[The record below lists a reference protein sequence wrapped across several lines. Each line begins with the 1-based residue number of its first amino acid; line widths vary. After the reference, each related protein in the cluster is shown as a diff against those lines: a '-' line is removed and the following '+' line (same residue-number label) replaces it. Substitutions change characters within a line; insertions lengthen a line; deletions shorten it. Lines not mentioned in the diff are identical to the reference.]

1 MATRFNQRQVFFLI
15 SLALVAVTF
24 VAYEPIRHNGFVNYD
39 DTSYITENPHINQ
52 GITQQSVIWAF
63 TEVYSANWHP
73 LTWLSHALDRQV
85 FGLNPVGHH
94 FVSVV
99 LHIVNVLLLFWILTN
114 ITGAIW
120 PSAFVAAVF
129 AMHPLQVE
137 SVAWAAER
145 KTVLSGLFWLLTIA
159 AYVRYTRRPGFL
171 RYLLVL
177 LVFGLCIMTKPIV
190 VTLPF
195 VLLLLDYWPLRRLQW
210 GQEVR
215 NIPKKP
221 GQSKVSSGWLIIEK
235 IPLLALSA
243 ILSVITVLAQRQW
256 GAVLSLD
263 KLPLENRVAN
273 MFLSYVSYIGKMVWP
288 SRLAACYPY
297 AHVTASDFPVVLC
310 AVLFI
315 LLSIFSIYICR
326 RKKYAAVGWLWFV
339 GTLVPAI
346 GLVQS
351 GIQAM
356 ANRYMYI
363 PMIGLMIIVSWTVK
377 DIIHNR
383 PRMRIVAAV
392 MGAAALSSLLILTQM
407 QVRHWQNSMTLYEYA
422 LKVTQ
427 NNALA
432 ENNYGS
438 ALLEAGRLDE
448 AILHLKKAL
457 SIVPKMP
464 ETENNLGKVYLNQK
478 KFNEAIACFNEA
490 IQKNDNSAET
500 YYNLATALIM
510 ERKYSDAIKHLT
522 KVLKLD
528 PHYPYARNR
537 MGTALLGSG
546 RIEEAILCFNE
557 LLKQNDNSA
566 EVHYNLG
573 LALSAQ
579 KKYDD
584 AIIHFARAL
593 EMDPK
598 YPNIHDRM
606 GAALL
611 ATGKPDEAVEH
622 LKEGLATSPDQ
633 GETYINLATAYTKQ
647 SKYGPAIENW
657 TWAAELK
664 PNNVVV
670 LNNLAWLL
678 ATAEDAS
685 VEDANKAIGL
695 AQRACELTGHKDPD
709 SLDTLAAAYAAAGRF
724 DDAVTTARQ
733 AADFARAGGRENLSD
748 EIQQRMKLYQ
758 AGRRYRQK

>member
-1 MATRFNQRQVFFLI
+1 
-15 SLALVAVTF
+15 
-24 VAYEPIRHNGFVNYD
+24 
-39 DTSYITENPHINQ
+39 
-52 GITQQSVIWAF
+52 
-63 TEVYSANWHP
+63 VYSANWHP
-73 LTWLSHALDRQV
+73 LTWLSHTLDRQV
-85 FGLNPVGHH
+85 FGLNPFGHH
-94 FVSVV
+94 LISV
-99 LHIVNVLLLFWILTN
+99 LIHIVNSLLLFWILTN

-159 AYVRYTRRPGFL
+159 AYVRYTRQPGFL

-177 LVFGLCIMTKPIV
+177 LVFGLCIMTKPVV

-195 VLLLLDYWPLRRLQW
+195 VLLLLDYWPLGRFKW
-210 GQEVR
+210 GRHIETLPLKETSRQEISTGR
-215 NIPKKP
+215 
-221 GQSKVSSGWLIIEK
+221 LIIEK
-235 IPLLALSA
+235 IPLLAFSA

-256 GAVLSLD
+256 GAVLSLE
-263 KLPLENRVAN
+263 KLPFETRFAN
-273 MFLSYVSYIGKMVWP
+273 MFISYVSYIGKMVWP

-297 AHVTASDFPVVLC
+297 SHVTASDFPVALC
-310 AVLFI
+310 EVLFI

-346 GLVQS
+346 GLAQS

-363 PMIGLMIIVSWTVK
+363 PILGLLIIIGWGVK
-377 DIIHNR
+377 DYIDKQPRAKIAAIIL
-383 PRMRIVAAV
+383 
-392 MGAAALSSLLILTQM
+392 GAAAISSLLILTQM

-464 ETENNLGKVYLNQK
+464 EAEDNLGKVYLNQK
-478 KFNEAIACFNEA
+478 KFNEAIVCFNEA

-500 YYNLATALIM
+500 YYNLATALTM
-510 ERKYSDAIKHLT
+510 QRKYSDAVKHLT
-522 KVLKLD
+522 KVLKLN

-537 MGTALLGSG
+537 LGTALLGSG

-557 LLKQNDNSA
+557 LLKQNENSA

-584 AIIHFARAL
+584 AIIHFAKAM

-598 YPNIHDRM
+598 YPNTHDRM

-611 ATGKPDEAVEH
+611 ATGKLDEAIEH

-657 TWAAELK
+657 TRAAELK
-664 PNNVVV
+664 PNNVAV

-695 AQRACELTGHKDPD
+695 ARRACELTGHKDPD

-733 AADFARAGGRENLSD
+733 AVDFARAGGRENLSV

-758 AGRRYRQK
+758 AGRRN